1 MSWFGNTH
9 LPLCIWVP
17 YCSLVN
23 TPSAFYMSLVIFD
36 NEPHNAKNTTINEL
50 GSSDLTRQYDAWC
63 NMYDKVQASCNWTF
77 SPLVSFLL
85 PFKLADVFPS
95 SYHLLLMCD
104 LHCCNEV
111 SVSCKCL
118 LTTANYQMAGNDLA
132 YRSYRALARG
142 YNWVLCIRMIM
153 ALQCQWNQLAKIYCN
168 NKKKTFTEY
177 SMLCYWKCAPKLR
190 KFKP

>member
-1 MSWFGNTH
+1 MSWFGNTY

-23 TPSAFYMSLVIFD
+23 TPSAFYVSLVIFD
-36 NEPHNAKNTTINEL
+36 NEPHNAKQDKKHDNKWTWFLWPDKTVWCMVQHV
-50 GSSDLTRQYDAWC
+50 RQGQNQAVDSV
-63 NMYDKVQASCNWTF
+63 NVQASCNWTF

-85 PFKLADVFPS
+85 PLKLADVFPS

-142 YNWVLCIRMIM
+142 YNWVLCPRMIM
-153 ALQCQWNQLAKIYCN
+153 ELHCQ
-168 NKKKTFTEY
+168 
-177 SMLCYWKCAPKLR
+177 
-190 KFKP
+190 